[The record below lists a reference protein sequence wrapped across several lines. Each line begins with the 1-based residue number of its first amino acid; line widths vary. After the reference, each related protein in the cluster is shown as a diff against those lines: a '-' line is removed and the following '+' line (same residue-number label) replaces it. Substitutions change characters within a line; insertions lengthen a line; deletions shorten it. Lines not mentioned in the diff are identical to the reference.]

1 MKVAAK
7 KIAVGVTG
15 GIAAYKSCELVRE
28 LRRSGA
34 EVRVAM
40 TDSARKFVT
49 DLTLAT
55 LSENPVLNS
64 LFEGNEK
71 LGTVHIDLAR
81 WCDVF
86 VICPATANIIAKA
99 AAGLADDVI
108 STSILATQSKVIFC
122 PAMNSAMWKKL
133 IVQQNIAKLKEL
145 GYDFVD
151 PERGELATKAEG
163 EGWGRLASIE
173 SIVQKLQS
181 ALLATEELTG
191 KKVLVTA
198 GPTREPIDPVR
209 FITNHSSGKMG
220 FALAEAA
227 KLKGAD
233 VVLISGPNNLNKP
246 RGLKYVEVE
255 TVEEMQKAVETDYGD
270 VDILLMSAAV
280 SDYQAKKISSEKI
293 KKNSSE
299 IALQLKKSPD
309 ILASLGK
316 KKSNCVHI
324 GFALE
329 TEDVIANATKKLN
342 NKNLDLVVLNNP
354 LEPGAAFGGDTNI
367 VSLISKDKQV
377 ETLPKLPKTRVAE
390 IILDR
395 AVEILQS
402 GNRQA
407 VAV

>member
-1 MKVAAK
+1 MKLAVK

-15 GIAAYKSCELVRE
+15 GIAAYKSCELIRA

-40 TDSARKFVT
+40 TDPARKFVT

-55 LSENPVLNS
+55 VSENPVLNS

-86 VICPATANIIAKA
+86 VICPATANSIAKA
-99 AAGLADDVI
+99 AAGLANDVI
-108 STSILATQSKVIFC
+108 STSILATRSKVIFC
-122 PAMNSAMWKKL
+122 PAMNSVMWKKP
-133 IVQQNIAKLKEL
+133 IVQQNITKLKEL

-151 PERGELATKAEG
+151 PGWGELATKAEG
-163 EGWGRLASIE
+163 EGWGRLASIQ
-173 SIVQKLQS
+173 SIVQKLEF
-181 ALLATEELTG
+181 ALLATSELAG

-198 GPTREPIDPVR
+198 GPTRAHIDPVR

-233 VVLISGPNNLNKP
+233 VVLISGPNNLNRP
-246 RGLKYVEVE
+246 QWLKYIEVE
-255 TVEEMQKAVETDYGD
+255 TGEELQKATEAEYADT
-270 VDILLMSAAV
+270 DILLMSAAV
-280 SDYQAKKISSEKI
+280 SDYQVKKVSPEKI

-299 IALQLKKSPD
+299 IVLQLKKTPD
-309 ILASLGK
+309 ILALLGK
-316 KKSNCVHI
+316 KKTDCIHI

-329 TEDVIANATKKLN
+329 TENGVSNASKKLSK
-342 NKNLDLVVLNNP
+342 KNLDLIVLNNP

-367 VSLISKDKQV
+367 VTIINKDNQV
-377 ETLPKLPKTRVAE
+377 ETLPKLPKARVAE
-390 IILDR
+390 IVLDK

-402 GNRQA
+402 SNRQA

>member
-1 MKVAAK
+1 MKLATK
-7 KIAVGVTG
+7 KIAIGVTG
-15 GIAAYKSCELVRE
+15 GIAAYKSFELIRE
-28 LRRSGA
+28 LKKSGA

-49 DLTLAT
+49 NLTLAT
-55 LSENPVLNS
+55 LSENPVLDS

-108 STSILATQSKVIFC
+108 TTSILATQAKVVFC
-122 PAMNSAMWKKL
+122 PAMNSVMWEKP
-133 IVQQNIAKLKEL
+133 IVQQNITRLKEL
-145 GYDFVD
+145 GCDFVD
-151 PERGELATKAEG
+151 PEWGKLATKAEG

-173 SIVQKLQS
+173 SIVQKLEFT
-181 ALLATEELTG
+181 LLATSELIG

-198 GPTREPIDPVR
+198 GPTRERIDPVR
-209 FITNHSSGKMG
+209 FITNYSSGKMG

-246 RGLKYVEVE
+246 QGLKYVEVE
-255 TVEEMQKAVETDYGD
+255 TVEELRKAVEAEYEEA
-270 VDILLMSAAV
+270 DILLMSAAV
-280 SDYQAKKISSEKI
+280 SDYQTKKASAKKI
-293 KKNSSE
+293 KKTSAE
-299 IALQLKKSPD
+299 ITLQLKRSPD
-309 ILASLGK
+309 ILALLGK
-316 KKSNCVHI
+316 KKADCIHI

-329 TEDVIANATKKLN
+329 TENGVENATEKLN
-342 NKNLDLVVLNNP
+342 TKNLDLIVLNNP

-367 VSLISKDKQV
+367 VSIINKDKQV
-377 ETLPKLPKTRVAE
+377 ETFAKLPKTRVAE
-390 IILDR
+390 IILNK
-395 AVEILQS
+395 AVEILQDR
-402 GNRQA
+402 NRQVIA
-407 VAV
+407 V

>member
-1 MKVAAK
+1 MKLAAK

-86 VICPATANIIAKA
+86 VICPATANSIAKA

-122 PAMNSAMWKKL
+122 PAMNSVMWQKL
-133 IVQQNIAKLKEL
+133 IVQQNIAKLKAL

-151 PERGELATKAEG
+151 PEWGELATKAEG

-181 ALLATEELTG
+181 ALLATEELT
-191 KKVLVTA
+191 A
-198 GPTREPIDPVR
+198 
-209 FITNHSSGKMG
+209 
-220 FALAEAA
+220 
-227 KLKGAD
+227 
-233 VVLISGPNNLNKP
+233 
-246 RGLKYVEVE
+246 
-255 TVEEMQKAVETDYGD
+255 
-270 VDILLMSAAV
+270 
-280 SDYQAKKISSEKI
+280 
-293 KKNSSE
+293 
-299 IALQLKKSPD
+299 
-309 ILASLGK
+309 
-316 KKSNCVHI
+316 
-324 GFALE
+324 
-329 TEDVIANATKKLN
+329 
-342 NKNLDLVVLNNP
+342 
-354 LEPGAAFGGDTNI
+354 
-367 VSLISKDKQV
+367 
-377 ETLPKLPKTRVAE
+377 
-390 IILDR
+390 
-395 AVEILQS
+395 
-402 GNRQA
+402 
-407 VAV
+407 

>member
-1 MKVAAK
+1 MKLAAK

-15 GIAAYKSCELVRE
+15 GIAAYKSCELIRE
-28 LRRSGA
+28 LRKSGA

-40 TDSARKFVT
+40 TDSAQKFVT

-55 LSENPVLNS
+55 LSENSVLSN

-86 VICPATANIIAKA
+86 VICPATANSIAKV

-122 PAMNSAMWKKL
+122 PAMNSVMWEKP
-133 IVQQNIAKLKEL
+133 IVQQNIAKLKDL
-145 GYDFVD
+145 GCDFVD
-151 PERGELATKAEG
+151 PEWGKLATKAEG
-163 EGWGRLASIE
+163 EGWGRLATIE
-173 SIVQKLQS
+173 SIVQKLES
-181 ALLATEELTG
+181 TLLATSELGG

-198 GPTREPIDPVR
+198 GPTREHIDPVR

-220 FALAEAA
+220 FSLAKAA
-227 KLKGAD
+227 KFKGAE
-233 VVLISGPNNLNKP
+233 VVLICGPSNLKKP
-246 RGLKYVEVE
+246 QGIKYIEVE
-255 TVEEMQKAVETDYGD
+255 TAEQMQKAVEADYGD
-270 VDILLMSAAV
+270 ADILLMSAAV
-280 SDYQAKKISSEKI
+280 SDYQAKEVSPEKI
-293 KKNSSE
+293 KKNSSK

-309 ILASLGK
+309 ILQLLGK

-329 TEDVIANATKKLN
+329 TENGIANATKKLKT
-342 NKNLDLVVLNNP
+342 KNLDLIVLNNP

-367 VSLISKDKQV
+367 VSLINKNKQV

-390 IILDR
+390 IILNK

-402 GNRQA
+402 NRQA

>member
-1 MKVAAK
+1 MKLATK
-7 KIAVGVTG
+7 KIAIGVTG
-15 GIAAYKSCELVRE
+15 GIAAYKSFELIRE
-28 LRRSGA
+28 LKKSGA

-49 DLTLAT
+49 NLTLAT
-55 LSENPVLNS
+55 LSENPVLDS

-108 STSILATQSKVIFC
+108 TTSILATQAKVIFC
-122 PAMNSAMWKKL
+122 PAMNSVMWEKP
-133 IVQQNIAKLKEL
+133 IVQQNITRLKEL
-145 GYDFVD
+145 GCDFVD
-151 PERGELATKAEG
+151 PEWGKLATKAEG

-173 SIVQKLQS
+173 SIVQKLEFT
-181 ALLATEELTG
+181 LLATSELVG

-198 GPTREPIDPVR
+198 GPTRERIDPVR
-209 FITNHSSGKMG
+209 FITNYSSGKMG

-246 RGLKYVEVE
+246 QGLKYVEVE
-255 TVEEMQKAVETDYGD
+255 TVEELRKAVEAEYEEA
-270 VDILLMSAAV
+270 DILLMSAAV
-280 SDYQAKKISSEKI
+280 SDYQTKKASAKKI
-293 KKNSSE
+293 KKTSAE
-299 IALQLKKSPD
+299 ITLQLKRSPD
-309 ILASLGK
+309 ILALLGK
-316 KKSNCVHI
+316 KKADCIHI

-329 TEDVIANATKKLN
+329 TENGVENATEKLN
-342 NKNLDLVVLNNP
+342 TKNLDLIVLNNP

-367 VSLISKDKQV
+367 VSIINKDKQV
-377 ETLPKLPKTRVAE
+377 ETFAKLSKTRVAE
-390 IILDR
+390 IILNK
-395 AVEILQS
+395 AVEILQDR
-402 GNRQA
+402 NRQV

>member
-1 MKVAAK
+1 MKLAAK

-151 PERGELATKAEG
+151 PEWGELATKAEG

-233 VVLISGPNNLNKP
+233 VVLISGPNNLTKP
-246 RGLKYVEVE
+246 QGLKYIEVE

-270 VDILLMSAAV
+270 ADILLMSAAV
-280 SDYQAKKISSEKI
+280 SDYQAKQISSEKI

-342 NKNLDLVVLNNP
+342 KKNLDLVVLNNP

-390 IILDR
+390 IILDK

>member
-1 MKVAAK
+1 MKLADK
-7 KIAVGVTG
+7 KIAIGVTG

-28 LRRSGA
+28 LRRSGV

-49 DLTLAT
+49 DLTFAT

-151 PERGELATKAEG
+151 PEWGELATKAEG

-191 KKVLVTA
+191 RKVLVTA

-246 RGLKYVEVE
+246 QGLKYIEVE
-255 TVEEMQKAVETDYGD
+255 TVEEMQKAIETDYGD
-270 VDILLMSAAV
+270 ADILLMSAAV

-299 IALQLKKSPD
+299 FALQLKKSPD

-316 KKSNCVHI
+316 KKSNCIHI

-342 NKNLDLVVLNNP
+342 KKNLDLVVLNNP

-390 IILDR
+390 IILDKT
-395 AVEILQS
+395 VEILQS

>member
-1 MKVAAK
+1 MKLAAK
-7 KIAVGVTG
+7 KIAIGVTG

-108 STSILATQSKVIFC
+108 STSILAAQSKVIFC

-133 IVQQNIAKLKEL
+133 VVQQNIAKLKEL

-151 PERGELATKAEG
+151 PEWGELATKAEG
-163 EGWGRLASIE
+163 EGWGRLATIE
-173 SIVQKLQS
+173 NIVQKLQS

-209 FITNHSSGKMG
+209 FISNHSSGKMG

-246 RGLKYVEVE
+246 PGLKYIEVE
-255 TVEEMQKAVETDYGD
+255 TVEEMQEAVETDYGD
-270 VDILLMSAAV
+270 ADILLMSAAV

-293 KKNSSE
+293 KKNFSE
-299 IALQLKKSPD
+299 FALQLKKSPD

-342 NKNLDLVVLNNP
+342 KKNLDLVVLNNP
-354 LEPGAAFGGDTNI
+354 HEPGAAFGGDTNI

-377 ETLPKLPKTRVAE
+377 ETLPKLPKTRIAE
-390 IILDR
+390 IVLDK
-395 AVEILQS
+395 AIEILQS
-402 GNRQA
+402 ENRQA

>member
-1 MKVAAK
+1 MKLAAK

-15 GIAAYKSCELVRE
+15 GIAAYKSCELIRE
-28 LRRSGA
+28 LRKSGA

-55 LSENPVLNS
+55 LSENSVLSN

-86 VICPATANIIAKA
+86 VICPATANSIAKV

-122 PAMNSAMWKKL
+122 PAMNSVMWEKP
-133 IVQQNIAKLKEL
+133 IVQQNIAKLKDL
-145 GYDFVD
+145 GCDFVD
-151 PERGELATKAEG
+151 PEWGKLATKAEG
-163 EGWGRLASIE
+163 EGWGRLATIE
-173 SIVQKLQS
+173 SIVQKLES
-181 ALLATEELTG
+181 ALLATSELGG

-198 GPTREPIDPVR
+198 GPTREHIDPVR

-220 FALAEAA
+220 FSLAKAA
-227 KLKGAD
+227 KFKGAE
-233 VVLISGPNNLNKP
+233 VVLICGPNNLKKP
-246 RGLKYVEVE
+246 QGIKYIEVE
-255 TVEEMQKAVETDYGD
+255 TAEQMQKAVEADYGD
-270 VDILLMSAAV
+270 ADILLMSAAV
-280 SDYQAKKISSEKI
+280 SDYQAKEVSPEKI
-293 KKNSSE
+293 KKNSSK
-299 IALQLKKSPD
+299 IAVQLKKSPD
-309 ILASLGK
+309 ILQLLGK

-329 TEDVIANATKKLN
+329 TENGIANATKKLKT
-342 NKNLDLVVLNNP
+342 KNLDLIVLNNP

-367 VSLISKDKQV
+367 VSLINKNEQV

-390 IILDR
+390 IILNK
-395 AVEILQS
+395 AVEILQN
-402 GNRQA
+402 NRQA

>member
-1 MKVAAK
+1 MKLATK
-7 KIAVGVTG
+7 KIAIGVTG
-15 GIAAYKSCELVRE
+15 GIAAYKSFELIRE
-28 LRRSGA
+28 LKKSGA

-49 DLTLAT
+49 NLTLAT
-55 LSENPVLNS
+55 LSENPVLDS

-108 STSILATQSKVIFC
+108 TTSILATQAKVIFC
-122 PAMNSAMWKKL
+122 PAMNSVMWEKP
-133 IVQQNIAKLKEL
+133 IVQQNITRLKEL
-145 GYDFVD
+145 GCDFVD
-151 PERGELATKAEG
+151 PEWGKLATKAEG

-173 SIVQKLQS
+173 SIVQKLEFT
-181 ALLATEELTG
+181 LLATSELVG

-198 GPTREPIDPVR
+198 GPTRERIDPVR
-209 FITNHSSGKMG
+209 FITNYSSGKMG

-246 RGLKYVEVE
+246 QGLKYVEVE
-255 TVEEMQKAVETDYGD
+255 TVEELRKAVEAEYEEA
-270 VDILLMSAAV
+270 DILLMSAAV
-280 SDYQAKKISSEKI
+280 SDYQTKKASAKKI
-293 KKNSSE
+293 KKTSAE
-299 IALQLKKSPD
+299 ITLQLKRSPD
-309 ILASLGK
+309 ILALLGK
-316 KKSNCVHI
+316 KKADCIHI

-329 TEDVIANATKKLN
+329 TENGVENATEKLN
-342 NKNLDLVVLNNP
+342 TKNLDLIVLNNP

-367 VSLISKDKQV
+367 VSIINQDKQV
-377 ETLPKLPKTRVAE
+377 ETFAKLSKTRVAE
-390 IILDR
+390 IILNK
-395 AVEILQS
+395 AVEILQDR
-402 GNRQA
+402 NRQV

>member
-1 MKVAAK
+1 MKLATK
-7 KIAVGVTG
+7 KIAIGVTG
-15 GIAAYKSCELVRE
+15 GIAAYKSFELIRE
-28 LRRSGA
+28 LKKSGA

-49 DLTLAT
+49 NLTLAT
-55 LSENPVLNS
+55 LSENPVLDS

-108 STSILATQSKVIFC
+108 TTSILATQAKVIFC
-122 PAMNSAMWKKL
+122 PAMNSVMWEKP
-133 IVQQNIAKLKEL
+133 IVQQNITRLKEL
-145 GYDFVD
+145 GCDFVD
-151 PERGELATKAEG
+151 PEWGKLATKAEG

-173 SIVQKLQS
+173 SIVQKLEFT
-181 ALLATEELTG
+181 LLATSELVG

-198 GPTREPIDPVR
+198 GPTRERIDPVR
-209 FITNHSSGKMG
+209 FITNYSSGKMG

-246 RGLKYVEVE
+246 QGLKYVEVE
-255 TVEEMQKAVETDYGD
+255 TVEELRKAVEAEYEEA
-270 VDILLMSAAV
+270 DILLMSAAV
-280 SDYQAKKISSEKI
+280 SDYQTKKASAKKI
-293 KKNSSE
+293 KKTSAE
-299 IALQLKKSPD
+299 ITLQLKRSPD
-309 ILASLGK
+309 ILALLGK
-316 KKSNCVHI
+316 KKADCIHI

-329 TEDVIANATKKLN
+329 TENGVENATEKLN
-342 NKNLDLVVLNNP
+342 TKNLDLIVLNNP

-367 VSLISKDKQV
+367 VSIINQDKQV
-377 ETLPKLPKTRVAE
+377 ETFAKLSKTRVAE
-390 IILDR
+390 IILNK
-395 AVEILQS
+395 AVEILQDR
-402 GNRQA
+402 NRQVIA
-407 VAV
+407 V

>member
-1 MKVAAK
+1 MKLATK
-7 KIAVGVTG
+7 KIAIGVTG
-15 GIAAYKSCELVRE
+15 GIAAYKSFELIRE
-28 LRRSGA
+28 LKKSGA

-49 DLTLAT
+49 NLTLAT
-55 LSENPVLNS
+55 LSENPVLDS

-108 STSILATQSKVIFC
+108 TTSILATQAKVIFC
-122 PAMNSAMWKKL
+122 PAMNSVMWEKP
-133 IVQQNIAKLKEL
+133 IVQQNITRLKEL
-145 GYDFVD
+145 GCDFVD
-151 PERGELATKAEG
+151 PEWGKLATKAEG
-163 EGWGRLASIE
+163 EGWGRLASIG
-173 SIVQKLQS
+173 SIVQKLEFT
-181 ALLATEELTG
+181 LLATSELVG

-198 GPTREPIDPVR
+198 GPTRERIDPVR
-209 FITNHSSGKMG
+209 FITNYSSGKMG

-246 RGLKYVEVE
+246 QGLKYVEVE
-255 TVEEMQKAVETDYGD
+255 TVEELRKAVEAEYEEA
-270 VDILLMSAAV
+270 DILLMSAAV
-280 SDYQAKKISSEKI
+280 SDYQTKKASAKKI
-293 KKNSSE
+293 KKTSAE
-299 IALQLKKSPD
+299 ITLQLKRSPD
-309 ILASLGK
+309 ILALLGK
-316 KKSNCVHI
+316 KKADCIHI

-329 TEDVIANATKKLN
+329 TENGVENATEKLN
-342 NKNLDLVVLNNP
+342 TKNLDLIVLNNP

-367 VSLISKDKQV
+367 VSIINKDKQV
-377 ETLPKLPKTRVAE
+377 ETFAKLPKTRVAE
-390 IILDR
+390 IILNK
-395 AVEILQS
+395 AVEILQDR
-402 GNRQA
+402 NRQV

>member
-1 MKVAAK
+1 MKLATK
-7 KIAVGVTG
+7 KIAIGVTG
-15 GIAAYKSCELVRE
+15 GIAAYKSFELIRE
-28 LRRSGA
+28 LKKSGA

-49 DLTLAT
+49 NLTLAT
-55 LSENPVLNS
+55 LSENPVLDS

-108 STSILATQSKVIFC
+108 TTSILATQAKVVFC
-122 PAMNSAMWKKL
+122 PAMNSVMWEKP
-133 IVQQNIAKLKEL
+133 IVQQNITRLKEL
-145 GYDFVD
+145 GCDFVD
-151 PERGELATKAEG
+151 PEWGKLATKAEG
-163 EGWGRLASIE
+163 EGWGRLASIG
-173 SIVQKLQS
+173 SIVQKLEFT
-181 ALLATEELTG
+181 LLATSELVG

-198 GPTREPIDPVR
+198 GPTRERIDPVR
-209 FITNHSSGKMG
+209 FITNYSSGKMG

-246 RGLKYVEVE
+246 QGLKYVEVE
-255 TVEEMQKAVETDYGD
+255 TVEELRKAVEAEYEEA
-270 VDILLMSAAV
+270 DILLMSAAV
-280 SDYQAKKISSEKI
+280 SDYQTKKASAKKI
-293 KKNSSE
+293 KKTSAE
-299 IALQLKKSPD
+299 ITLQLKRSPD
-309 ILASLGK
+309 ILALLGK
-316 KKSNCVHI
+316 KKADCIHI

-329 TEDVIANATKKLN
+329 TENGVENATEKLN
-342 NKNLDLVVLNNP
+342 TKNLDLIVLNNP

-367 VSLISKDKQV
+367 VSIINKDKQV
-377 ETLPKLPKTRVAE
+377 ETFAKLPKTRVAE
-390 IILDR
+390 IILNK
-395 AVEILQS
+395 AVEILQDR
-402 GNRQA
+402 NRQV

>member
-28 LRRSGA
+28 LRRSGV

-55 LSENPVLNS
+55 LSENSVLNS

-122 PAMNSAMWKKL
+122 PAMNSVMWQKL

-151 PERGELATKAEG
+151 PEWGELATKAEG

-246 RGLKYVEVE
+246 QGLKYIEVE

-270 VDILLMSAAV
+270 TDILLMSAAV
-280 SDYQAKKISSEKI
+280 SDYQAKQISSEKI

-299 IALQLKKSPD
+299 FALQLKKSPD

-316 KKSNCVHI
+316 KKSNCIHI

-342 NKNLDLVVLNNP
+342 KKNLDLVVLNNP

-377 ETLPKLPKTRVAE
+377 ETLPKLPKTRIAE
-390 IILDR
+390 IILNK

-402 GNRQA
+402 GNHQA
-407 VAV
+407 VAI

>member
-1 MKVAAK
+1 MKLATK
-7 KIAVGVTG
+7 KIAIGVTG
-15 GIAAYKSCELVRE
+15 GIAAYKSFELIRE
-28 LRRSGA
+28 LKKSGA

-49 DLTLAT
+49 NLTLAT
-55 LSENPVLNS
+55 LSENPVLDS

-81 WCDVF
+81 WCDIF

-108 STSILATQSKVIFC
+108 TTSILATQAKVIFC
-122 PAMNSAMWKKL
+122 PAMNSVMWEKP
-133 IVQQNIAKLKEL
+133 IVQQNITRLKEL
-145 GYDFVD
+145 GCDFVD
-151 PERGELATKAEG
+151 PEWGKLATKAEG

-173 SIVQKLQS
+173 SIVQKLEFT
-181 ALLATEELTG
+181 LLATSELVG

-198 GPTREPIDPVR
+198 GPTRERIDPVR
-209 FITNHSSGKMG
+209 FITNYSSGKMG

-246 RGLKYVEVE
+246 QGLKYVEVE
-255 TVEEMQKAVETDYGD
+255 TVEELRKAVEAEYEEA
-270 VDILLMSAAV
+270 DILLMSAAV
-280 SDYQAKKISSEKI
+280 SDYQTKKASAKKI
-293 KKNSSE
+293 KKTSAE
-299 IALQLKKSPD
+299 ITLQLKRSPD
-309 ILASLGK
+309 ILALLGK
-316 KKSNCVHI
+316 KKADCIHI

-329 TEDVIANATKKLN
+329 TENGVENATEKLN
-342 NKNLDLVVLNNP
+342 TKNLDLIVLNNP

-367 VSLISKDKQV
+367 VSIINKDKQV
-377 ETLPKLPKTRVAE
+377 ETFAKLPKTRVAE
-390 IILDR
+390 IILNK
-395 AVEILQS
+395 AVEILQDR
-402 GNRQA
+402 NRQV

>member
-1 MKVAAK
+1 MKLAAK

-28 LRRSGA
+28 LRKSGA

-151 PERGELATKAEG
+151 PEWGELATKAEG

-198 GPTREPIDPVR
+198 GPTRE
-209 FITNHSSGKMG
+209 H
-220 FALAEAA
+220 
-227 KLKGAD
+227 
-233 VVLISGPNNLNKP
+233 
-246 RGLKYVEVE
+246 
-255 TVEEMQKAVETDYGD
+255 
-270 VDILLMSAAV
+270 
-280 SDYQAKKISSEKI
+280 
-293 KKNSSE
+293 
-299 IALQLKKSPD
+299 
-309 ILASLGK
+309 
-316 KKSNCVHI
+316 
-324 GFALE
+324 
-329 TEDVIANATKKLN
+329 
-342 NKNLDLVVLNNP
+342 
-354 LEPGAAFGGDTNI
+354 
-367 VSLISKDKQV
+367 
-377 ETLPKLPKTRVAE
+377 
-390 IILDR
+390 
-395 AVEILQS
+395 
-402 GNRQA
+402 
-407 VAV
+407 

>member
-1 MKVAAK
+1 MKLATK
-7 KIAVGVTG
+7 KIAIGVTG
-15 GIAAYKSCELVRE
+15 GIAAYKSFELIRE
-28 LRRSGA
+28 LKKSGA

-49 DLTLAT
+49 NLTLAT
-55 LSENPVLNS
+55 LSENPVLDS

-108 STSILATQSKVIFC
+108 TTSILATQAKVIFC
-122 PAMNSAMWKKL
+122 PAMNSVMWEKP
-133 IVQQNIAKLKEL
+133 IVQQNITRLKEL
-145 GYDFVD
+145 GCDFVD
-151 PERGELATKAEG
+151 PEWGKLATKAEG

-173 SIVQKLQS
+173 SIVQKLEFT
-181 ALLATEELTG
+181 LLATSELVG

-198 GPTREPIDPVR
+198 GPTRERIDPVR
-209 FITNHSSGKMG
+209 FITNYSSGKMG

-246 RGLKYVEVE
+246 QGLKYVEVE
-255 TVEEMQKAVETDYGD
+255 TVEELRKAVEAEYEEA
-270 VDILLMSAAV
+270 DILLMSAAV
-280 SDYQAKKISSEKI
+280 SDYQTKKASAKKI
-293 KKNSSE
+293 KKTSAE
-299 IALQLKKSPD
+299 ITLQLKRSPD
-309 ILASLGK
+309 ILALLGK
-316 KKSNCVHI
+316 KKADCIHI

-329 TEDVIANATKKLN
+329 TENGVENATEKLN
-342 NKNLDLVVLNNP
+342 TKNLDLIVLNNP

-367 VSLISKDKQV
+367 VSIINKDKQV
-377 ETLPKLPKTRVAE
+377 ETFTKLPKTRVAE
-390 IILDR
+390 IILNK
-395 AVEILQS
+395 AVEILQDR
-402 GNRQA
+402 NRQV

>member
-1 MKVAAK
+1 MKLATK
-7 KIAVGVTG
+7 KIAIGVTG
-15 GIAAYKSCELVRE
+15 GIAAYKSFELIRE
-28 LRRSGA
+28 LKKSGA

-49 DLTLAT
+49 NLTLAT
-55 LSENPVLNS
+55 LSENPVLDS

-108 STSILATQSKVIFC
+108 TTSILATQAKVIFC
-122 PAMNSAMWKKL
+122 PAMNSVMWEKP
-133 IVQQNIAKLKEL
+133 IVQQNITRLKEL
-145 GYDFVD
+145 GCDFVD
-151 PERGELATKAEG
+151 PEWGKLATKAEG

-173 SIVQKLQS
+173 SIVQKLEFT
-181 ALLATEELTG
+181 LLATSELVG

-198 GPTREPIDPVR
+198 GPTRERIDPVR
-209 FITNHSSGKMG
+209 FITNYSSGKMG

-246 RGLKYVEVE
+246 QGLKYVEVE
-255 TVEEMQKAVETDYGD
+255 TVEELRKAVEAEYEEA
-270 VDILLMSAAV
+270 DILLMSAAV
-280 SDYQAKKISSEKI
+280 SDYQTKKASAKKI
-293 KKNSSE
+293 KKTSAE
-299 IALQLKKSPD
+299 ITLQLKRSPD
-309 ILASLGK
+309 ILALLGK
-316 KKSNCVHI
+316 KKADCIHI

-329 TEDVIANATKKLN
+329 TENGVENATEKLN
-342 NKNLDLVVLNNP
+342 TKNLDLIVLNNP

-367 VSLISKDKQV
+367 VSIINKDKQV
-377 ETLPKLPKTRVAE
+377 ETFAKLPKTRVAE
-390 IILDR
+390 IILNK
-395 AVEILQS
+395 AVEILQDR
-402 GNRQA
+402 NRQV

>member
-1 MKVAAK
+1 MKLAAK

-28 LRRSGA
+28 LRKSGA

-151 PERGELATKAEG
+151 PEWGELATKAEG
-163 EGWGRLASIE
+163 EGWGRLAAIE
-173 SIVQKLQS
+173 SIVQTLQF

-198 GPTREPIDPVR
+198 GPTREHIDPVR

>member
-1 MKVAAK
+1 MKLATK
-7 KIAVGVTG
+7 KIAIGVTG
-15 GIAAYKSCELVRE
+15 GIAAYKSFELIRE
-28 LRRSGA
+28 LKKSGA

-49 DLTLAT
+49 NLTLAT
-55 LSENPVLNS
+55 LSENPVLDS

-108 STSILATQSKVIFC
+108 TTSILATQAKVIFC
-122 PAMNSAMWKKL
+122 PAMNSVMWEKP
-133 IVQQNIAKLKEL
+133 IVQQNITRLKEL
-145 GYDFVD
+145 GCDFVD
-151 PERGELATKAEG
+151 PEWGKLATKAEG

-173 SIVQKLQS
+173 SIVQKLEFT
-181 ALLATEELTG
+181 LLATSELVG

-198 GPTREPIDPVR
+198 GPTRERIDPVR
-209 FITNHSSGKMG
+209 FITNYSSGKMG

-246 RGLKYVEVE
+246 QGLKYVEVE
-255 TVEEMQKAVETDYGD
+255 TVEELRKAVEAEYEEA
-270 VDILLMSAAV
+270 DILLMSAAV
-280 SDYQAKKISSEKI
+280 SDYQTKKASAKKI
-293 KKNSSE
+293 KKASAE
-299 IALQLKKSPD
+299 ITLQLKRSPD
-309 ILASLGK
+309 ILALLGK
-316 KKSNCVHI
+316 KKADCIHI

-329 TEDVIANATKKLN
+329 TENGVENATEKLN
-342 NKNLDLVVLNNP
+342 TKNLDLIVLNNP

-367 VSLISKDKQV
+367 VSIINKDKQV
-377 ETLPKLPKTRVAE
+377 ETFTKLPKTRVAE
-390 IILDR
+390 IILNK
-395 AVEILQS
+395 AVEILQDR
-402 GNRQA
+402 NRQVIA
-407 VAV
+407 V

>member
-28 LRRSGA
+28 LRRSGV

-49 DLTLAT
+49 DLTFAT

-86 VICPATANIIAKA
+86 VICPATANSIAKA
-99 AAGLADDVI
+99 AAGRADDVI

-122 PAMNSAMWKKL
+122 PAMNSAMWQKL
-133 IVQQNIAKLKEL
+133 IVQQNIARLKEL

-151 PERGELATKAEG
+151 PEWGELATKAEG

-233 VVLISGPNNLNKP
+233 VVLISGPNNLTKP
-246 RGLKYVEVE
+246 QGLKYIEVE

-270 VDILLMSAAV
+270 ADILLMSAAV
-280 SDYQAKKISSEKI
+280 SDYQAKQISSEKI

-299 IALQLKKSPD
+299 FALQLKKSPD

-342 NKNLDLVVLNNP
+342 KKNLDLVVLNNP

-377 ETLPKLPKTRVAE
+377 ETLPKLPKTRIAE
-390 IILDR
+390 IVLDK
-395 AVEILQS
+395 AIEILQS
-402 GNRQA
+402 ENRQA

>member
-1 MKVAAK
+1 MKLAAK

-15 GIAAYKSCELVRE
+15 GIAAYKSCELIRE
-28 LRRSGA
+28 LRKSGA

-55 LSENPVLNS
+55 LSENSVLSN

-86 VICPATANIIAKA
+86 VICPATANSIAKA

-122 PAMNSAMWKKL
+122 PAMNSVMWEKP
-133 IVQQNIAKLKEL
+133 IVQQNIAKLKDL
-145 GYDFVD
+145 GCDFVD
-151 PERGELATKAEG
+151 PEWGKLATKAEG
-163 EGWGRLASIE
+163 EGWGRLATIE
-173 SIVQKLQS
+173 SIVQKLES
-181 ALLATEELTG
+181 ALLATSELGG

-198 GPTREPIDPVR
+198 GPTREHIDPVR

-220 FALAEAA
+220 FSLAKAA
-227 KLKGAD
+227 KFKGAE
-233 VVLISGPNNLNKP
+233 VVLICGPNNLKKP
-246 RGLKYVEVE
+246 QGIKYIEVE
-255 TVEEMQKAVETDYGD
+255 TAEQMQKAVEADYGD
-270 VDILLMSAAV
+270 ADILLMSAAV
-280 SDYQAKKISSEKI
+280 SDYQAKEVSPEKI
-293 KKNSSE
+293 KKNSSK
-299 IALQLKKSPD
+299 IAFQLKKTPD
-309 ILASLGK
+309 ILHLLGK

-329 TEDVIANATKKLN
+329 TENGIANATKKLKT
-342 NKNLDLVVLNNP
+342 KNLDLIVLNNP

-367 VSLISKDKQV
+367 VSLINKNKQV
-377 ETLPKLPKTRVAE
+377 ETLPKLPKSRVAE
-390 IILDR
+390 IILNK

-402 GNRQA
+402 NRQA

>member
-1 MKVAAK
+1 MKLATK
-7 KIAVGVTG
+7 KIAIGVTG
-15 GIAAYKSCELVRE
+15 GIAAYKSFELIRE
-28 LRRSGA
+28 LKKSGA

-49 DLTLAT
+49 NLTLAT
-55 LSENPVLNS
+55 LSENPVLDS

-108 STSILATQSKVIFC
+108 TTSILATQAKVIFC
-122 PAMNSAMWKKL
+122 PAMNSVMWEKP
-133 IVQQNIAKLKEL
+133 IVQQNITRLKEL
-145 GYDFVD
+145 GCDFVD
-151 PERGELATKAEG
+151 PEWGKLATKAEG

-173 SIVQKLQS
+173 SIVQKLEFT
-181 ALLATEELTG
+181 LLATSELVG

-198 GPTREPIDPVR
+198 GPTRERIDPVR
-209 FITNHSSGKMG
+209 FITNYSSGKMG

-246 RGLKYVEVE
+246 QGLKYVEVE
-255 TVEEMQKAVETDYGD
+255 TVEELRKAVEAEYEEA
-270 VDILLMSAAV
+270 DILLMSAAV
-280 SDYQAKKISSEKI
+280 SDYQTKKASAKKI
-293 KKNSSE
+293 KKTSAE
-299 IALQLKKSPD
+299 ITLQLKRSPD
-309 ILASLGK
+309 ILALLGK
-316 KKSNCVHI
+316 KKADCIHI

-329 TEDVIANATKKLN
+329 TENGVENATEKLN
-342 NKNLDLVVLNNP
+342 TKNLDLIVLNNP

-367 VSLISKDKQV
+367 VSIINKDKQV
-377 ETLPKLPKTRVAE
+377 ETFTKLPKNRVAE
-390 IILDR
+390 IILNK
-395 AVEILQS
+395 AVEILQDR
-402 GNRQA
+402 NRQVIA
-407 VAV
+407 V

>member
-1 MKVAAK
+1 MKLATK
-7 KIAVGVTG
+7 KIAIGVTG
-15 GIAAYKSCELVRE
+15 GIAAYKSFELIRE
-28 LRRSGA
+28 LKKSGA

-49 DLTLAT
+49 NLTLAT
-55 LSENPVLNS
+55 LSENPVLDS

-108 STSILATQSKVIFC
+108 TTSILATQAKVIFC
-122 PAMNSAMWKKL
+122 PAMNSVMWEKP
-133 IVQQNIAKLKEL
+133 IVQQNITRLKEL
-145 GYDFVD
+145 GCDFVD
-151 PERGELATKAEG
+151 PEWGKLATKAEG

-173 SIVQKLQS
+173 SIVQKLEFT
-181 ALLATEELTG
+181 LLATSELVG

-198 GPTREPIDPVR
+198 GPTRERIDPVR
-209 FITNHSSGKMG
+209 FITNYSSGKMG

-246 RGLKYVEVE
+246 QGLKYVEVE
-255 TVEEMQKAVETDYGD
+255 TVEELRKAVEAEYEEA
-270 VDILLMSAAV
+270 DILLMSAAV
-280 SDYQAKKISSEKI
+280 SDYQTKKASAKKI
-293 KKNSSE
+293 KKTSAE
-299 IALQLKKSPD
+299 ITLQLKRSPD
-309 ILASLGK
+309 ILALLGK
-316 KKSNCVHI
+316 KKADCIHI

-329 TEDVIANATKKLN
+329 TENGVENATEKLN
-342 NKNLDLVVLNNP
+342 TKNLDLIVLNNP

-367 VSLISKDKQV
+367 VSIINKDKQV
-377 ETLPKLPKTRVAE
+377 ETFAKLPKTRVAE
-390 IILDR
+390 IILNK
-395 AVEILQS
+395 AVEILQDR
-402 GNRQA
+402 NRQVIA
-407 VAV
+407 V

>member
-1 MKVAAK
+1 MKLATK
-7 KIAVGVTG
+7 KIAIGVTG
-15 GIAAYKSCELVRE
+15 GIAAYKSFELIRE
-28 LRRSGA
+28 LKKSGA

-49 DLTLAT
+49 NLTLAT
-55 LSENPVLNS
+55 LSENPVLDS

-108 STSILATQSKVIFC
+108 TTSILATQAKVIFC
-122 PAMNSAMWKKL
+122 PAMNSVMWEKP
-133 IVQQNIAKLKEL
+133 IVQQNITRLKEL
-145 GYDFVD
+145 GCDFVD
-151 PERGELATKAEG
+151 PEWGKLATKAEG

-173 SIVQKLQS
+173 SIVQKLEFT
-181 ALLATEELTG
+181 LLATSELVG

-198 GPTREPIDPVR
+198 GPTRERIDPVR
-209 FITNHSSGKMG
+209 FITNYSSGKMG

-246 RGLKYVEVE
+246 QGLKYVEVE
-255 TVEEMQKAVETDYGD
+255 TVEELRKAVEAEYEEA
-270 VDILLMSAAV
+270 DILLMSAAV
-280 SDYQAKKISSEKI
+280 SDYQTKKASAKKI
-293 KKNSSE
+293 KKTSAE
-299 IALQLKKSPD
+299 ITLQLKRSPD
-309 ILASLGK
+309 ILALLGK
-316 KKSNCVHI
+316 KKADCIHI

-329 TEDVIANATKKLN
+329 TENGVENATEKLN
-342 NKNLDLVVLNNP
+342 TKNLDLIVLNNP

-367 VSLISKDKQV
+367 VSIINKDKQV
-377 ETLPKLPKTRVAE
+377 ETFAKLPKARVAE
-390 IILDR
+390 IILNK
-395 AVEILQS
+395 AVEILQDR
-402 GNRQA
+402 NRQVIA
-407 VAV
+407 V

>member
-1 MKVAAK
+1 MKLAAK
-7 KIAVGVTG
+7 KIAIGVTG
-15 GIAAYKSCELVRE
+15 GIAAYKSFELIRE
-28 LRRSGA
+28 LKKSGA

-55 LSENPVLNS
+55 LSESPVLDS
-64 LFEGNEK
+64 LFEGTEK

-86 VICPATANIIAKA
+86 VICPATANIMAKA

-108 STSILATQSKVIFC
+108 TTSILATQAKVIFC
-122 PAMNSAMWKKL
+122 PAMNSVMWEKP
-133 IVQQNIAKLKEL
+133 IVKQNIAKLREL
-145 GYDFVD
+145 GCDFVD
-151 PERGELATKAEG
+151 PEWGKLATTAEG

-173 SIVQKLQS
+173 SIVQKLES
-181 ALLATEELTG
+181 ALLATSELVG

-198 GPTREPIDPVR
+198 GPTRESIDPVR

-233 VVLISGPNNLNKP
+233 VILISGPNNLNKP
-246 RGLKYVEVE
+246 QGLKYVEVE
-255 TVEEMQKAVETDYGD
+255 TVEELRKAVEADYGD

-280 SDYQAKKISSEKI
+280 SDYQTKKTSPKKI
-293 KKNSSE
+293 KKTSAE
-299 IALQLKKSPD
+299 ITLQLKRSPD
-309 ILASLGK
+309 ILALLGK
-316 KKSNCVHI
+316 KKTDCIHI

-329 TEDVIANATKKLN
+329 TENGVENAIEKLN
-342 NKNLDLVVLNNP
+342 SKNLDLIVLNNP
-354 LEPGAAFGGDTNI
+354 LAPGAAFGGDTNI
-367 VSLISKDKQV
+367 VSIINKDKEV
-377 ETLPKLPKTRVAE
+377 ETLPKLPKARVAE
-390 IILDR
+390 IILNK
-395 AVEILQS
+395 AVEILQNR
-402 GNRQA
+402 NRQV

>member
-1 MKVAAK
+1 LKLAAK

-40 TDSARKFVT
+40 TDSAGKFVT

-86 VICPATANIIAKA
+86 VICPATANSIAKA

-122 PAMNSAMWKKL
+122 PAMNSVMWQKL
-133 IVQQNIAKLKEL
+133 IVQQNIAKLKAL

-151 PERGELATKAEG
+151 PEWGELATKAEG

-246 RGLKYVEVE
+246 QGLKYIEVE
-255 TVEEMQKAVETDYGD
+255 TVEEMQKAIETDYRD
-270 VDILLMSAAV
+270 ADILLMSAAV

-299 IALQLKKSPD
+299 FALQLKKSPD

-316 KKSNCVHI
+316 KKSNCVHV

-342 NKNLDLVVLNNP
+342 KKNLDLVVLNNP

-367 VSLISKDKQV
+367 VSLISKDKV
-377 ETLPKLPKTRVAE
+377 KTLPKLPKTRVAE
-390 IILDR
+390 IILNK